1 MELTGEAVTFL
12 LVLGGILAAL
22 GAGLLYLE
30 RQQNRN
36 DELAEFRRVIDAM
49 RRLEDK
55 ESDR

>member
-12 LVLGGILAAL
+12 LVFAGILGAL

-30 RQQNRN
+30 RRQNRN

-49 RRLEDK
+49 RRLEDT
-55 ESDR
+55 ETDR

>member
-30 RQQNRN
+30 RRQNRN

>member
-22 GAGLLYLE
+22 GAALLYLE
-30 RQQNRN
+30 RRQNRN

>member
-22 GAGLLYLE
+22 GACLLYLE
-30 RQQNRN
+30 RRQNRN